1 VDVPFFQAQQLCEGC
16 DGAPGGLFKRTIF
29 VLLRFPRER
38 VSSYQQAGVY
48 ACWILKRA
56 APSDLPVMQPT
67 TFQLVI
73 NIKTPKALG
82 LTVPLLARANEVI
95 E

>member
-1 VDVPFFQAQQLCEGC
+1 
-16 DGAPGGLFKRTIF
+16 
-29 VLLRFPRER
+29 
-38 VSSYQQAGVY
+38 
-48 ACWILKRA
+48 LKRA